1 MPSLLGTYVAANYGR
16 MTSLDTYGGLT
27 YNNFGTRNLAFLKIS
42 ANNSGPSTTV
52 LDFTAAA
59 GPDTDASN
67 ISGFANQ
74 ISTFDP
80 AVNQTSATKAY
91 LDSNSYFAVAVR
103 TLQQFAEVYMVGT
116 PYSTGSGSSLTS
128 GFIVAVAIDTASDS
142 GASYT
147 VGSKTAP
154 TASNTEV
161 IAYPTL
167 GTASATGTTNS
178 FGNLQ
183 YQLAIATA
191 TQATASSA
199 NGPATVTAQPAAI
212 TVTQIFPYGT
222 GLVAVGGSAS
232 AT

>member
-16 MTSLDTYGGLT
+16 MTSIDTYGGLT
-27 YNNFGTRNLAFLKIS
+27 YNNFGTRNLAFLKITVVNTS
-42 ANNSGPSTTV
+42 STTI

-67 ISGFANQ
+67 ISGYANQ

-80 AVNQTSATKAY
+80 AVSQTSATKSY
-91 LDSNSYFAVAVR
+91 LDSNSYFSVAVR
-103 TLQQFAEVYMVGT
+103 TIQQFAEVYMVGT
-116 PYSTGSGSSLTS
+116 PYTSGSGTS
-128 GFIVAVAIDTASDS
+128 TVSAFLVAVAIDTASDS
-142 GASYT
+142 GTGYT

-154 TASNTEV
+154 SASNTEV

-191 TQATASSA
+191 TTATANSA
-199 NGPATVTAQPAAI
+199 AGVASVTAQPAAI
-212 TVTQIFPYGT
+212 TVTQVFPIGN
-222 GLVAVGGSAS
+222 GLVAVGGSAAAS
-232 AT
+232 

>member
-16 MTSLDTYGGLT
+16 MTSIDTYGGLT

-42 ANNSGPSTTV
+42 AVNTSSTTV

-67 ISGFANQ
+67 ISGYANQ

-80 AVNQTSATKAY
+80 AVNQTSAVKSY

-116 PYSTGSGSSLTS
+116 PYSTGSGTGLTS
-128 GFIVAVAIDTASDS
+128 GFIVAVALDTASDS
-142 GASYT
+142 GTGYT

-154 TASNTEV
+154 SASNTEV
-161 IAYPTL
+161 LAYPTL
-167 GTASATGTTNS
+167 GTAAATGTTNS

-199 NGPATVTAQPAAI
+199 NGPATVTSQPAAI
-212 TVTQIFPYGT
+212 TVTQVFPYGT
-222 GLVAVGGSAS
+222 GLVAVGSS
-232 AT
+232 ATAV

>member
-16 MTSLDTYGGLT
+16 MTSIDTYGGLT

-42 ANNSGPSTTV
+42 AVNTSSTTV

-67 ISGFANQ
+67 ISGYAQQ

-80 AVNQTSATKAY
+80 AVNQTNATKSY

-128 GFIVAVAIDTASDS
+128 GFIVAVALDTASDS
-142 GASYT
+142 GTGYT

-154 TASNTEV
+154 SASNTEV
-161 IAYPTL
+161 LAYPTL

-191 TQATASSA
+191 TTATASSA

-222 GLVAVGGSAS
+222 SLVAVGGSAT
-232 AT
+232 AV

>member
-16 MTSLDTYGGLT
+16 MSSLDTYGGLT

-42 ANNSGPSTTV
+42 AVNTSATTV

-67 ISGFANQ
+67 ISGFAIP

-80 AVNQTSATKAY
+80 AVSQTNAVKSY

-116 PYSTGSGSSLTS
+116 PFSTGSGSALTS
-128 GFIVAVAIDTASDS
+128 GFIVAVALDTASDS
-142 GASYT
+142 GIGYT

-161 IAYPTL
+161 LAYPTL

-191 TQATASSA
+191 TTAQANSA
-199 NGPATVTAQPAAI
+199 NGTASVTAQPAAI
-212 TVTQIFPYGT
+212 TVTQVFPYGT
-222 GLVAVGGSAS
+222 GLVAVGGSAT
-232 AT
+232 AV